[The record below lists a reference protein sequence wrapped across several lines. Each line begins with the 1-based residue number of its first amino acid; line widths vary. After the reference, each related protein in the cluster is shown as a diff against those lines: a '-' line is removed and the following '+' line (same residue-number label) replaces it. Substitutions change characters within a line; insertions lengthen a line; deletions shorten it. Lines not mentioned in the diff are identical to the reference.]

1 MKLCSIVGCDRKHA
15 ALGLCVAHYKRQWRA
30 SNPEKRRRQQAN
42 HLARHPDRVHARA
55 ARYRGNNRAMLRQRA
70 RVWRA
75 AHREAVNAANR
86 SWYAKNRER
95 VVAARAVYAAAH
107 REEARARTRAWA
119 LRNPE
124 HARQLD
130 ENKRARRRGAV
141 GSHTHREWLDKVA
154 VFAGCCAYCGRD
166 DLPLGRDHQIPLSR
180 GGSNL
185 ITNVVPACAPC
196 NFAKHTMTDHE
207 FLARRAG

>member
-1 MKLCSIVGCDRKHA
+1 
-15 ALGLCVAHYKRQWRA
+15 
-30 SNPEKRRRQQAN
+30 
-42 HLARHPDRVHARA
+42 
-55 ARYRGNNRAMLRQRA
+55 MLRQRA
-70 RVWRA
+70 RIWRA
-75 AHREAVNAANR
+75 AHREAVNAGNR
-86 SWYAKNRER
+86 SWYAQNRER
-95 VVAARAVYAAAH
+95 LVTAAAVYAAAH

-141 GSHTHREWLDKVA
+141 GSHTVIEWREKVA
-154 VFAGCCAYCGRD
+154 LFGGCCAYCGRD
-166 DLPLGRDHQIPLSR
+166 DSPLGRDHRIPLSR

-185 ITNVVPACAPC
+185 IANIVPACPPC
-196 NFAKHTMTDHE
+196 NFAKHTMTTYE